1 MAFTWTPRYNVGIFS
16 FPKPNLGNLAFSELV
31 WQRNSIWLIQKIND
45 NNEIDTFD
53 FYSIMGMYYF
63 ETCLCLQSPI
73 FLLYCSSC
81 CMISTILHANYADLN
96 FLFHLLLFFSF
107 FFKFILNL
115 FDSSS
120 QSFSLQCPDI
130 LPILLRNILY
140 SQKTV
145 EIQTRQGRHTR
156 SVTAKT
162 KNYSQPPPTYMLLQQ
177 FPRFFQA
184 FTDFFKNKNF
194 TRFSVFC
201 GNTVPLSKD

>member
-1 MAFTWTPRYNVGIFS
+1 M
-16 FPKPNLGNLAFSELV
+16 
-31 WQRNSIWLIQKIND
+31 QKIND

-63 ETCLCLQSPI
+63 ETCLCLQSPK

-81 CMISTILHANYADLN
+81 CMISTIFHASYADLN

-120 QSFSLQCPDI
+120 HSFSLQCPDI

-140 SQKTV
+140 IVRKLLKYRHVRDAIHTVLQQKPK
-145 EIQTRQGRHTR
+145 IIL
-156 SVTAKT
+156 
-162 KNYSQPPPTYMLLQQ
+162 NLPPTYMLLQQ

-194 TRFSVFC
+194 TRFSAFC